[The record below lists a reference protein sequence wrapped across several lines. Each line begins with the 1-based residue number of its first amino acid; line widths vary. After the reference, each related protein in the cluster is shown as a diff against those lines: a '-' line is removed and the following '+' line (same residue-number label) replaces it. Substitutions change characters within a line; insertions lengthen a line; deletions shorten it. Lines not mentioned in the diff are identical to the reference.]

1 VSSILKQDTRD
12 AGSSRS
18 GSAKIITI
26 SI

>member
-1 VSSILKQDTRD
+1 VSSILKQGTRD
-12 AGSSRS
+12 AGTSRS